1 MTPDEP
7 PCYLHEV
14 FMRSVPV
21 NRAPTH
27 ALILLVD
34 DNKDGVIARRS
45 VLEELGYQVVTAGC
59 GSDALHLV
67 EERNLDL
74 VITDYRMSPMDG
86 LELIA
91 RMRQNGFTNPIILLS
106 GFAETLGM
114 RSDTSGADVV
124 IQKSANEV
132 ANLVRHT
139 KRLLTPKKPAGQAGR
154 KPVNSRTG
162 ADVS

>member
-1 MTPDEP
+1 
-7 PCYLHEV
+7 
-14 FMRSVPV
+14 MRSVSSQRVPSD
-21 NRAPTH
+21 

-45 VLEELGYQVVTAGC
+45 VLEELGYKVVTAGC
-59 GSDALHLV
+59 GVDALTLR
-67 EERNLDL
+67 EERNPDL

-91 RMRQNGFTNPIILLS
+91 NLRERGFDSPIILLS

-114 RSDTSGADVV
+114 RSENTGADVV
-124 IQKSANEV
+124 IQKSSNEV

-139 KRLLTPKKPAGQAGR
+139 KRLLTPKKPAGSQGPSKTSHFR
-154 KPVNSRTG
+154 RTE
-162 ADVS
+162 VS